1 MSGYTII
8 SQFLMSLKA
17 KMEVYGKTVTGFG
30 PLMTHRHCGVLY
42 NSRALCVAPA
52 TERSIIGENCF
63 RFPPPPCVRLFA
75 FNHLSKSV
83 LFVGHRQTV

>member
-8 SQFLMSLKA
+8 AQILMPLKA
-17 KMEVYGKTVTGFG
+17 IMEVYGKTVTGLG
-30 PLMTHRHCGVLY
+30 PLMAHRNCGVFLQFSHT
-42 NSRALCVAPA
+42 SRRACDRTV
-52 TERSIIGENCF
+52 ENRRELF
-63 RFPPPPCVRLFA
+63 PFPPPSCVRLFA